1 MTCKEIQIQI
11 PDFIGKNLNEK
22 EFNVVEKHIKTC
34 TTCKNEVLEFQK
46 LFTKIEDE
54 KYFIPQENYF
64 TNLLPKIN
72 NKIELKNRKT
82 KKLLIQFAFS
92 SSTFAAVLL
101 IFLFLLPTKTSESDF
116 ATELNKINDEE
127 LLSYTETNS
136 TDDEAIVEI
145 KKDIFTKEDASV
157 LQHIVSQN
165 TNIKTIEHIEIFG
178 VAELDSEEILLADL
192 TDEEIQKILNKLK

>member
-127 LLSYTETNS
+127 LLSYTKTNS